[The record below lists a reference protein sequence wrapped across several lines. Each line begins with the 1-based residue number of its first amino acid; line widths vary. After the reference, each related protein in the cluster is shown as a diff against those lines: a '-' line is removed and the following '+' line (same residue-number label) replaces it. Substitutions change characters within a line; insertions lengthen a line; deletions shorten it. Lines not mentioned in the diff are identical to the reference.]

1 MIVILFETADFERF
15 EKLVVIFLTLNRPKN
30 SVVILLTLNE
40 LGKAAS

>member
-30 SVVILLTLNE
+30 LVVILLTLNE